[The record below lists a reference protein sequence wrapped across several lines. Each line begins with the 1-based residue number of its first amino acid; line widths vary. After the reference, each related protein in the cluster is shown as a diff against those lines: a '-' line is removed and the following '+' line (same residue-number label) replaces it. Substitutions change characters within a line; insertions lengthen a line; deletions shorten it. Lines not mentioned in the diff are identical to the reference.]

1 MGKKEYGKKEFRGVM
16 RVLVRKNRCI
26 DRTRKRGKKRKYRK
40 KGWNI
45 AKARNKCRK
54 IKVLKKTETRKGG
67 KGQKR
72 KVNNIVVMN
81 ETEQKGRIRKKKV
94 ARGQKG

>member
-1 MGKKEYGKKEFRGVM
+1 M
-16 RVLVRKNRCI
+16 
-26 DRTRKRGKKRKYRK
+26 
-40 KGWNI
+40 
-45 AKARNKCRK
+45 
-54 IKVLKKTETRKGG
+54 KKTETRKGG
-67 KGQKR
+67 KGKKR